1 MLIKTLQKRT
11 SAQRESEQNQR
22 RSEDQIVEN
31 GKTQVQERERARRI
45 VIKKGIVFKKL
56 EW

>member
-56 EW
+56 E